1 MWKNNLLFKIL
12 VSCTD
17 NGKKKPQVS
26 KKKVSF
32 PSLKT
37 DQGCSCKQPSYNK
50 LAETS
55 YHQKHLTI
63 KFYIDLDAINKNS
76 LVLDGSLL
84 FIHIL

>member
-1 MWKNNLLFKIL
+1 MTYMWKNNLLFKIL

-17 NGKKKPQVS
+17 NGKKKKPQVS

-37 DQGCSCKQPSYNK
+37 DQGSCKQPSYNK

-55 YHQKHLTI
+55 YHQ
-63 KFYIDLDAINKNS
+63 
-76 LVLDGSLL
+76 
-84 FIHIL
+84 ILY